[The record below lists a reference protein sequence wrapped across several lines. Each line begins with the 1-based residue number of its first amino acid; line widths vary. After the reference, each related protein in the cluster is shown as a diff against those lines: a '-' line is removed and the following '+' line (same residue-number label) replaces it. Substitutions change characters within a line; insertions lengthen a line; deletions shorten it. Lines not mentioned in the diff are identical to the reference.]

1 MSLLQNS
8 EPNSEALLLKTL
20 ETEKTR
26 RLTENRLAYY
36 KPYARQLQFH
46 AAGAEHR
53 ERLLCAANQVG
64 KTYAA
69 AMELAAHASGQY
81 PPWWQGYRFDR
92 AIRAWAAGETTEVVR
107 ATIQLLLLGE
117 PGQHGTGCIPK
128 SALVEVVPAR
138 GLADLADIIRVQH
151 TSGDVSTIS
160 LKAYSQGR
168 ERFQGAT
175 IDYLWLDEEPDAS
188 IFSEA
193 LTRTNI
199 ARGPSVLTFT
209 PLKGM
214 STVVKRYFHEPSPD
228 RHVTTMTL
236 DDAAHYSAEDKA
248 RIAAQYPEHERDTRT
263 KGIPAMGSGRVF
275 LVDEAKL
282 LVDPFECPSHWVRLG
297 GIDFGWT
304 HYAAFV
310 ECWWDRDLDVFYLV
324 RTLRVREQTPLQHVD
339 AVRHWRLRWAWPHDG
354 RNATLAGAGVPLMRQ
369 YADAGL
375 DMIHEKA
382 TFEDGGMSVEAGV
395 QEMHDRMRGGRWK
408 VFRGQNDGWLEEYR
422 LYHRQDGL
430 LVKENDDALSAS
442 RYALMM
448 RRHGQTERGRA
459 SFNRVI
465 EYPKRGI
472 A

>member
-1 MSLLQNS
+1 
-8 EPNSEALLLKTL
+8 L
-20 ETEKTR
+20 ETEKIR

-36 KPYARQLQFH
+36 KPYPRQVEFH
-46 AAGAEHR
+46 AAGTKHR

-151 TSGDVSTIS
+151 ASGDVSTIS

-248 RIAAQYPEHERDTRT
+248 RIAA
-263 KGIPAMGSGRVF
+263 
-275 LVDEAKL
+275 
-282 LVDPFECPSHWVRLG
+282 
-297 GIDFGWT
+297 
-304 HYAAFV
+304 
-310 ECWWDRDLDVFYLV
+310 
-324 RTLRVREQTPLQHVD
+324 
-339 AVRHWRLRWAWPHDG
+339 
-354 RNATLAGAGVPLMRQ
+354 
-369 YADAGL
+369 
-375 DMIHEKA
+375 
-382 TFEDGGMSVEAGV
+382 
-395 QEMHDRMRGGRWK
+395 
-408 VFRGQNDGWLEEYR
+408 
-422 LYHRQDGL
+422 
-430 LVKENDDALSAS
+430 
-442 RYALMM
+442 
-448 RRHGQTERGRA
+448 
-459 SFNRVI
+459 
-465 EYPKRGI
+465 
-472 A
+472 

>member
-1 MSLLQNS
+1 LEAEKHRRHTEDRLQYYA
-8 EPNSEALLLKTL
+8 PY
-20 ETEKTR
+20 EKQR
-26 RLTENRLAYY
+26 
-36 KPYARQLQFH
+36 QFH
-46 AAGAEHR
+46 DAGAKHR
-53 ERLLCAANQVG
+53 ERLLYAANQVG

-81 PPWWQGYRFDR
+81 PPWWRGYKFDR

-151 TSGDVSTIS
+151 VSGDVSTIP

-193 LTRTNI
+193 LTPTNI

-214 STVVKRYFHEPSPD
+214 STVVKRYLLDKSPD

-248 RIAAQYPEHERDTRT
+248 RIAAQYSDHERDTRT
-263 KGIPAMGSGRVF
+263 KGVPQMGSGRVF
-275 LVDEAKL
+275 LVDEEKL
-282 LVDPFECPSHWVRLG
+282 LVEPFECPRHWVRVG
-297 GIDFGWT
+297 GLDPGWT
-304 HYAAFV
+304 HFAAFC
-310 ECWWDRDLDVFYLV
+310 ECWWDRDLDVFYLARTV
-324 RTLRVREQTPLQHVD
+324 RLREQTVLQHVN
-339 AVRHWRLRWAWPHDG
+339 AVRSWRVRWAWPHDG
-354 RNATLAGAGVPLMRQ
+354 RQQTLAGAGVPLMRQ
-369 YADAGL
+369 YRDAGL
-375 DMIHEKA
+375 DMMNDKA
-382 TFEDGGMSVEAGV
+382 TFENGGMSVEAGV
-395 QEMHDRMRGGRWK
+395 AEMHDRMRGGRWK

-422 LYHRQDGL
+422 LYFRKDGL
-430 LVKENDDALSAS
+430 LIKENDDAISAS

-448 RRHGQTERGRA
+448 RRFGQTDRMRA
-459 SFNRVI
+459 SFHREI
-465 EYPKRGI
+465 QYPNLGI
-472 A
+472 V

>member
-1 MSLLQNS
+1 L
-8 EPNSEALLLKTL
+8 EAEKRRRHTEDRLKYYAPY
-20 ETEKTR
+20 EKQR
-26 RLTENRLAYY
+26 
-36 KPYARQLQFH
+36 QFH
-46 AAGAEHR
+46 DAGAKHR

-81 PPWWQGYRFDR
+81 PLWWQGYRFDR

-117 PGQHGTGCIPK
+117 PGQRGTGCIPK

-151 TSGDVSTIS
+151 ACGDVSTIS

-214 STVVKRYFHEPSPD
+214 STVVKRYFHEQSLD
-228 RHVTTMTL
+228 RAVITMTL

-248 RIAAQYPEHERDTRT
+248 RIAAQYPDHERDTRT
-263 KGIPAMGSGRVF
+263 KGIPAMGSGRV
-275 LVDEAKL
+275 LVDEEKL
-282 LVDPFECPSHWVRLG
+282 LVDPFDCPSHWVRLG

-304 HYAAFV
+304 HYAAFC
-310 ECWWDRDLDVFYLV
+310 ECWWDRDLDIFYLM
-324 RTLRVREQTPLQHVD
+324 RTLRLREQTPLQHAE

-354 RNATLAGAGVPLMRQ
+354 GNATLAGAGVPLMRQ

-375 DMIHEKA
+375 DMMFEKA

-448 RRHGQTERGRA
+448 RRHGQTDRGRA

-465 EYPKRGI
+465 EYRNRGI
-472 A
+472 V

>member
-1 MSLLQNS
+1 
-8 EPNSEALLLKTL
+8 L
-20 ETEKTR
+20 ETEKIR

-36 KPYARQLQFH
+36 KPYPRQVEFH
-46 AAGAEHR
+46 AAGTKYR

-151 TSGDVSTIS
+151 ASGDVSTIS

-275 LVDEAKL
+275 LVDEEKL
-282 LVDPFECPSHWVRLG
+282 LVDPFECPRHWVRLG

-304 HYAAFV
+304 HFAAFC
-310 ECWWDRDLDVFYLV
+310 ECWWDRDLDIFYLV
-324 RTLRVREQTPLQHVD
+324 RTLRLREQTPLQHVE

-375 DMIHEKA
+375 DMMHEKA

-448 RRHGQTERGRA
+448 RRHGQTDRGRA

-465 EYPKRGI
+465 EYRNRGI
-472 A
+472 V

>member
-1 MSLLQNS
+1 MSLLPNF
-8 EPNSEALLLKTL
+8 EPNSAALLLKTL
-20 ETEKTR
+20 ETEKIR

-36 KPYARQLQFH
+36 KPYPRQVEFH
-46 AAGAEHR
+46 AAGTRHR

-151 TSGDVSTIS
+151 ASGDVSTIS

-199 ARGPSVLTFT
+199 ARGPTVLTFT
-209 PLKGM
+209 PLKGT

-263 KGIPAMGSGRVF
+263 KGVPAMGSGRVF
-275 LVDEAKL
+275 
-282 LVDPFECPSHWVRLG
+282 
-297 GIDFGWT
+297 
-304 HYAAFV
+304 
-310 ECWWDRDLDVFYLV
+310 
-324 RTLRVREQTPLQHVD
+324 
-339 AVRHWRLRWAWPHDG
+339 
-354 RNATLAGAGVPLMRQ
+354 
-369 YADAGL
+369 
-375 DMIHEKA
+375 
-382 TFEDGGMSVEAGV
+382 
-395 QEMHDRMRGGRWK
+395 
-408 VFRGQNDGWLEEYR
+408 
-422 LYHRQDGL
+422 
-430 LVKENDDALSAS
+430 
-442 RYALMM
+442 
-448 RRHGQTERGRA
+448 
-459 SFNRVI
+459 
-465 EYPKRGI
+465 
-472 A
+472 

>member
-1 MSLLQNS
+1 LLTVLT
-8 EPNSEALLLKTL
+8 A
-20 ETEKTR
+20 EKQR
-26 RLTENRLAYY
+26 RLTEAKLQYY
-36 KPYARQLQFH
+36 RPYPKQKEFH
-46 AAGAEHR
+46 DAGAKHR

-64 KTYAA
+64 KTFAA
-69 AMELAAHASGQY
+69 AMELAMHVAGVY
-81 PPWWQGYRFDR
+81 PAWWQGYKFDR
-92 AIRAWAAGETTEVVR
+92 AIRAWGCGETSEVVR

-151 TSGDVSTIS
+151 VSGDISTIS

-214 STVVKRYFHEPSPD
+214 STVVKRYLHEPSPD

-275 LVDEAKL
+275 LVDVEKL
-282 LVDPFECPSHWVRLG
+282 LIDPFECPSHWVRLG
-297 GIDFGWT
+297 GLDFGWT
-304 HYAAFV
+304 HYAAFC
-310 ECWWDRDLDVFYLV
+310 ECWWDRDLDIFYLV
-324 RTLRVREQTPLQHVD
+324 RTLRLREQTPLQHVE

-354 RNATLAGAGVPLMRQ
+354 RNQTLAGAGVPLMRQ
-369 YADAGL
+369 YQDAGL
-375 DMIHEKA
+375 DMMHEKA

-408 VFRGQNDGWLEEYR
+408 VFKAQNDEWFEEYR
-422 LYHRQDGL
+422 LYYRKDGL

-448 RRHGQTERGRA
+448 RRHGQTDRGRT
-459 SFNRVI
+459 SFNRTI
-465 EYPKRGI
+465 EYPRSSV